1 MPTGKVHKSYK
12 RMKEEK
18 FKVLLYLKKS
28 TPDKSGKTPI
38 MGRITVG
45 KSMSQ
50 FSCKISCTP
59 ELWNPRESRLNG
71 KSREAVEINQKIE
84 KLLLGVHSAFDRLM
98 ERKKPFDAETVKN
111 MYQGSMDTQIS
122 LLALLTR
129 HMEELKA
136 RIGIDVAPT
145 TLGTYVYTHRSLGK
159 FIKKK
164 FKTCDVAFGQLNEQ
178 FIREYQDFVLLEQ
191 GYAMDGV
198 RHFLAILKKICKIAF
213 KEGHSEKLHFAHY
226 KLPKQKETTPKAL
239 SRENFEKIRDF
250 EIPENRRSHR
260 ITRDLFLFACY
271 TGTSYADIV
280 RITSENLY
288 TDEEGSLWLKYRRKK
303 TDFQARVKLLPE
315 AIALL
320 EKYKDENRESLFPI
334 QSPEVVQLN
343 MRGLRIM
350 ADIKQPI
357 SYHSGRHS
365 FASLITLEEGVPIET
380 ISRMLGHSNVKTTQV
395 YARVTPKKLFDD
407 MDKFIE
413 ATQDL
418 ILIL

>member
-1 MPTGKVHKSYK
+1 MKV
-12 RMKEEK
+12 EK

-28 TPDKSGKTPI
+28 SLDKSGKAPI
-38 MGRITVG
+38 MCRVTVNN
-45 KSMSQ
+45 SISQ
-50 FSCKISCTP
+50 FSCKLSCTP
-59 ELWNPRESRLNG
+59 TLWNPRESRLDG
-71 KSREAVEINQKIE
+71 KSREAVETNQKIE
-84 KLLLGVHSAFDRLM
+84 KLLLGVHSAFDSLV
-98 ERKKPFDAETVKN
+98 ERKKPFDAEAVKN
-111 MYQGSMDTQIS
+111 MYQGSMGTQMT
-122 LLALLTR
+122 LLALLSR
-129 HMEELKA
+129 HMDELKA
-136 RIGIDVAPT
+136 RVGIDVAPT
-145 TLGTYVYTHRSLGK
+145 TLGSYKYTHRTLSK

-164 FKTCDVAFGQLNEQ
+164 FKTKDVAFGQLNEQ
-178 FIREYQDFVLLEQ
+178 FIREYQDFISLEL

-198 RHFLAILKKICKIAF
+198 RHFLAILKKMCKIAF
-213 KEGHSEKLHFAHY
+213 KEGYSEKLHFAYY

-239 SRENFEKIRDF
+239 SRESFEKIRDF

-260 ITRDLFLFACY
+260 LTRDLFLFACY
-271 TGTSYADIV
+271 TGTSYADVV
-280 RITSENLY
+280 RITGENLY

-320 EKYKDENRESLFPI
+320 DKYKDENRESLFPI
-334 QSPEVVQLN
+334 QSAEVVQLN

-365 FASLITLEEGVPIET
+365 FASLVTLEEGVPIET
-380 ISRMLGHSNVKTTQV
+380 ISRMLGHSNIRTTQV

-413 ATQDL
+413 ATSDL
-418 ILIL
+418 KLVL